1 MSGKI
6 GWLLFAWGISLLGLA
21 LLGGQTVNPMKNLI
35 AGGYFGMIF
44 AGVGLM
50 FLGEGFRALME
61 LPSIISHILS
71 YMRIVGIF
79 IASVIFA
86 DLISNVFFVKALR
99 EGGMLTG
106 TTGVI
111 IGFLILLIGH
121 FFNNIIAIFEP
132 GIQGARLIYVEFFSK
147 FFHGR
152 GRPFQPFGTNRQFT
166 LEQYE
171 LEKTMKPATEQ
182 KVKRAPMT

>member
-1 MSGKI
+1 M
-6 GWLLFAWGISLLGLA
+6 
-21 LLGGQTVNPMKNLI
+21 
-35 AGGYFGMIF
+35 
-44 AGVGLM
+44 
-50 FLGEGFRALME
+50 
-61 LPSIISHILS
+61 
-71 YMRIVGIF
+71 
-79 IASVIFA
+79 
-86 DLISNVFFVKALR
+86 KALR

-111 IGFLILLIGH
+111 IGFMILLIGH

-152 GRPFQPFGTNRQFT
+152 GSPFQPFGTNRQFT
-166 LEQYE
+166 LQQYE
-171 LEKTMKPATEQ
+171 LEKTMKPVTEQ